1 MSLQKHIDNVKDF
14 CHKAGQPVPTEK
26 TYPTIKNRELRA
38 RLILEEALEMIEAL
52 GFALIKKDIE
62 DDVIGSSDDFEYQ
75 CVGPFDHVGVI
86 DAAVDL
92 LWVGVT
98 GPAVLC
104 GLSDKL
110 EECIAEVDESN
121 LSKFIDGHRDE
132 ATGKWIKGPSY
143 KPADI
148 ESIINRE

>member
-26 TYPTIKNRELRA
+26 TYPTIKDRELRA
-38 RLILEEALEMIEAL
+38 RLILEEALEMVEAL
-52 GFALIKKDIE
+52 GLEVFEEKSGRKINSNELAFE
-62 DDVIGSSDDFEYQ
+62 CIG
-75 CVGPFDHVGVI
+75 PLNHVEVM